1 MKILC
6 EVQVVNRTTQAN
18 RTPRPV
24 KSTLAIGYKQSASD
38 SNGTTKKELEMLLF
52 SGQAKTGTRYKVRD
66 NVQAVHTKFILD
78 GKATIGFHQP
88 AENLLIKCDP
98 IQLKGF
104 LQTLKLGMEGKDA
117 INLRLNIAA
126 ATAIPQKSQPQQR
139 MVISKRS
146 EYPIKGFP
154 RTLKSLTI
162 NNSQLV
168 KLSFEICTL
177 RNLTTLDVGGNK
189 LTKIPPELGRLSL
202 TTLHLSGNCLGELN
216 DWCWMRGTKLS
227 QSLRELDLSSNGLTY
242 FPPALVKFER
252 LVTLKLNHNQLT
264 RLPFAIRRLQGLRSL
279 HVCSNKLES
288 LPAAIEDLH
297 IDQLDVWGNC
307 FGAFNVE
314 AAQLQAQRLSASNI
328 PQPLWL
334 QAARA
339 VANYKLPLSADSL
352 PAILIELISES
363 PKCLCGKLCF
373 ALRKEDVLQ
382 RVVQPK
388 FTNIKNLTY
397 SREHQ
402 IYADVVICGPNCS
415 ASQQLKALFALMFP
429 VH

>member
-24 KSTLAIGYKQSASD
+24 KSTLAIGYKQTARD
-38 SNGTTKKELEMLLF
+38 ANGNTKKDLEMVLF
-52 SGQAKTGTRYKVRD
+52 SGQSKTGSRYKVRD
-66 NVQAVHTKFILD
+66 NIQAVHTKFVLD
-78 GKATIGFHQP
+78 GKATIGFRQP

-117 INLRLNIAA
+117 LNLRLNIAA

-168 KLSFEICTL
+168 RLSFEIYSL
-177 RNLTTLDVGGNK
+177 RNLVKLDVSGNK
-189 LTKIPPELGRLSL
+189 LTKLPAELGRLPLESL
-202 TTLHLSGNCLGELN
+202 NLGSNCLGEAN
-216 DWCWMRGTKLS
+216 DWCWMRGSKLS
-227 QSLRELDLSSNGLTY
+227 QSLGELDLSSNGLAH
-242 FPPALVKFER
+242 FPPPLVKFER
-252 LVTLKLNHNQLT
+252 LVNLNLNHNQLR
-264 RLPFAIRRLQGLRSL
+264 RLPFGIRRLHALRKL
-279 HVCSNKLES
+279 HVSSNKLES
-288 LPAAIEDLH
+288 LPSAIEDLH
-297 IDQLDVWGNC
+297 IDQLDVWGNS
-307 FGAFNVE
+307 FKAFNAE
-314 AAQLQAQRLSASNI
+314 AAQQLAQKPVSAFV

-334 QAARA
+334 QTART
-339 VANYKLPLSADSL
+339 VANMKLPLPQGSL
-352 PAILIELISES
+352 PAVLIELICEA
-363 PKCLCGKLCF
+363 PKCLCGKLCY
-373 ALRKEDVLQ
+373 ALRPEDLLQ

-388 FTNIKNLTY
+388 FTNIKHLTY

-402 IYADVVICGPNCS
+402 IYADVVICGPTCS
-415 ASQQLKALFALMFP
+415 ASQQLKSLFTLMFP
-429 VH
+429 

>member
-6 EVQVVNRTTQAN
+6 EVQVLNRTTQAN

-38 SNGTTKKELEMLLF
+38 ANGNTKKELEMVLF
-52 SGQAKTGTRYKVRD
+52 GGQSKTGTRYKVRD
-66 NVQAVHTKFILD
+66 NIHAVHTKFVLD
-78 GKATIGFHQP
+78 GKATIGFRQP

-117 INLRLNIAA
+117 FNLRLNIAA
-126 ATAIPQKSQPQQR
+126 ATAIPQKAQPQLR
-139 MVISKRS
+139 MVVSKRS

-154 RTLKSLTI
+154 RTLKSLSI

-168 KLSFEICTL
+168 KLSFEICSL
-177 RNLTTLDVGGNK
+177 RNLTKLDVSGNK
-189 LTKIPPELGRLSL
+189 LTKIPAELGRLAL
-202 TTLHLSGNCLGELN
+202 TSLHLSSNCLGEIN
-216 DWCWMRGTKLS
+216 DWCWMRGSKLR
-227 QSLRELDLSSNGLTY
+227 QSLGELDLSGNGLTQ
-242 FPPALVKFER
+242 FPPPLVKFER
-252 LVTLKLNHNQLT
+252 LVSLNLNHNKLS
-264 RLPFAIRRLQGLRSL
+264 RLPFAIRRLQALRNL

-288 LPAAIEDLH
+288 LPSAIEELH
-297 IDQLDVWGNC
+297 IDLLDLWGNS
-307 FGAFNVE
+307 FRDFNAE
-314 AAQLQAQRLSASNI
+314 AAQQLALQPVTAKS

-334 QAARA
+334 QTARA
-339 VANYKLPLSADSL
+339 VANYKLPL
-352 PAILIELISES
+352 PAGSIPAVLIELICEA
-363 PKCLCGKLCF
+363 PKCLCGQLCY
-373 ALRKEDVLQ
+373 ALRQEDLLQ

-402 IYADVVICGPNCS
+402 IYADLVICSPSCS
-415 ASQQLKALFALMFP
+415 ALHQLKTLFTLLYP
-429 VH
+429 

>member
-18 RTPRPV
+18 RTPKAV

-38 SNGTTKKELEMLLF
+38 ANGNTKKDLEMVLF
-52 SGQAKTGTRYKVRD
+52 SGQAKTGSRYKVRD
-66 NVQAVHTKFILD
+66 NINAVHTKFVLD
-78 GKATIGFHQP
+78 GKATIGFKQP

-117 INLRLNIAA
+117 INLRLNIAG
-126 ATAIPQKSQPQQR
+126 ATAIPQKAQPQVR

-168 KLSFEICTL
+168 KLSFEICSL
-177 RNLTTLDVGGNK
+177 RNLVKLDVSGNK
-189 LTKIPPELGRLSL
+189 LTKIPSELGRLPLESL
-202 TTLHLSGNCLGELN
+202 NLGSNCLGEMN
-216 DWCWMRGTKLS
+216 DWCWMRGSKLS
-227 QSLRELDLSSNGLTY
+227 QSLGELDLSSNGLTH
-242 FPPALVKFER
+242 FPSPLVKFER
-252 LVTLKLNHNQLT
+252 LVFLNLNYNELI
-264 RLPFAIRRLQGLRSL
+264 RLPFAIRRLKALRKL
-279 HVCSNKLES
+279 HVSSNKLES
-288 LPAAIEDLH
+288 LPSAIEDLH
-297 IDQLDVWGNC
+297 IDQLDVWGNS
-307 FGAFNVE
+307 FKAFNAE
-314 AAQLQAQRLSASNI
+314 AAQQLAQQPVATI
-328 PQPLWL
+328 TPQPLWL

-339 VANYKLPLSADSL
+339 VANFKLPLSSGSL
-352 PAILIELISES
+352 PAILIELISEA
-363 PKCLCGKLCF
+363 PKCLCGKLCY
-373 ALRKEDVLQ
+373 ALRPEDLLQ

-402 IYADVVICGPNCS
+402 IYADVVICGPTCS
-415 ASQQLKALFALMFP
+415 AAQQLKALFSLMFP
-429 VH
+429 

>member
-24 KSTLAIGYKQSASD
+24 KSTLAIGYKQSARD
-38 SNGTTKKELEMLLF
+38 SNGNTKKELEMVLF
-52 SGQAKTGTRYKVRD
+52 SGQNKTGSRYKVKD
-66 NVQAVHTKFILD
+66 NIHAVHTKFVLD
-78 GKATIGFHQP
+78 GKTTIGFLQP
-88 AENLLIKCDP
+88 PENLLIKCDP

-104 LQTLKLGMEGKDA
+104 LQTLKLGMDGKDA

-126 ATAIPQKSQPQQR
+126 ATAIPQKAQPQVR

-154 RTLKSLTI
+154 RTLKALTI

-168 KLSFEICTL
+168 KLSFEICSL
-177 RNLTTLDVGGNK
+177 RNLTKLDVSGNK
-189 LTKIPPELGRLSL
+189 LTKIPKELGRLSL
-202 TTLHLSGNCLGELN
+202 NSLHLGSNCLGELN
-216 DWCWMRGTKLS
+216 DWCWLRGTNLS
-227 QSLRELDLSSNGLTY
+227 KTLGELDLSSNGLTH
-242 FPPALVKFER
+242 FPPPLVKFER
-252 LVTLKLNHNQLT
+252 LVSLNLNDNLLS
-264 RLPFAIRRLQGLRSL
+264 RLPFSIRRLQALRKL

-297 IDQLDVWGNC
+297 IDLLDVWGNC
-307 FGAFNVE
+307 FKAFNAE
-314 AAQLQAQRLSASNI
+314 AAQQFTQQKAVANT
-328 PQPLWL
+328 PHPLWL

-339 VANYKLPLSADSL
+339 VDTYKLPL
-352 PAILIELISES
+352 PAGSIPSVLIELICEA
-363 PKCLCGKLCF
+363 PKCLCGVLCY
-373 ALRKEDVLQ
+373 ALRKEDLLQ
-382 RVVQPK
+382 RVIQPK

-402 IYADVVICGPNCS
+402 IYADVVLCGPKCS
-415 ASQQLKALFALMFP
+415 ASAQLKPFMSVMFP
-429 VH
+429 

>member
-24 KSTLAIGYKQSASD
+24 KSTLAIGYKQSARD
-38 SNGTTKKELEMLLF
+38 SNGNTKKELEMVLF
-52 SGQAKTGTRYKVRD
+52 SGQNKTGNRYKVKD
-66 NVQAVHTKFILD
+66 NIHAVHTKFVLD
-78 GKATIGFHQP
+78 GKATIGFLQP

-104 LQTLKLGMEGKDA
+104 LQTLKLGMDGKDA
-117 INLRLNIAA
+117 INLRLNIAS
-126 ATAIPQKSQPQQR
+126 ATAIPQKAQPQVR
-139 MVISKRS
+139 MVVSKRS

-168 KLSFEICTL
+168 KLSFEVCSL
-177 RNLTTLDVGGNK
+177 RNLTKLDVGGNK
-189 LTKIPPELGRLSL
+189 LTKIPSELGRLALTSL
-202 TTLHLSGNCLGELN
+202 NLSSNSLGELN
-216 DWCWMRGTKLS
+216 DWCWLRGTKLR
-227 QSLRELDLSSNGLTY
+227 QTLGELDLSSNGLTY
-242 FPPALVKFER
+242 FPPPLVKFES
-252 LVTLKLNHNQLT
+252 LVSLNLNHNQLS
-264 RLPFAIRRLQGLRSL
+264 RLPFGIRRLQALRKL

-297 IDQLDVWGNC
+297 VDLLDVWGNC
-307 FGAFNVE
+307 FKSFNAE
-314 AAQLQAQRLSASNI
+314 ADQQLSRQKATANS
-328 PQPLWL
+328 PHPLWL

-339 VANYKLPLSADSL
+339 VDTCKLPLPAGSV
-352 PAILIELISES
+352 PAILIELICEA
-363 PKCLCGKLCF
+363 PKCLCGTLCY
-373 ALRKEDVLQ
+373 ALNKEDIFQ
-382 RVVQPK
+382 RVTMPK

-402 IYADVVICGPNCS
+402 IYADVVLCS
-415 ASQQLKALFALMFP
+415 PSCSVSVHRCIGIFSNKFP
-429 VH
+429 

>member
-24 KSTLAIGYKQSASD
+24 KSTLAIGYKQSARD
-38 SNGTTKKELEMLLF
+38 ANGNTKKELEMVLF
-52 SGQAKTGTRYKVRD
+52 GGQSKTGSRYKVRD
-66 NVQAVHTKFILD
+66 NIHAVHTKFVLD
-78 GKATIGFHQP
+78 GKATIGFKQP

-104 LQTLKLGMEGKDA
+104 LQTLKLGMEGKEA

-126 ATAIPQKSQPQQR
+126 ATAIPQKAQPQVK
-139 MVISKRS
+139 MVVSKRS

-154 RTLKSLTI
+154 RTLKTLTI

-168 KLSFEICTL
+168 KLSFEICSL
-177 RNLTTLDVGGNK
+177 RNLTKLDVSGNK
-189 LTKIPPELGRLSL
+189 LTKIPSELGRLALSS
-202 TTLHLSGNCLGELN
+202 LHLGSNCLGELN
-216 DWCWMRGTKLS
+216 DWCWLRGSKLS
-227 QSLRELDLSSNGLTY
+227 QSLGELDLSSNGLTY
-242 FPPALVKFER
+242 FPPPLVKCER
-252 LVTLKLNHNQLT
+252 LVSLNLNDNQLI
-264 RLPFAIRRLQGLRSL
+264 RLPFSIRRLQALRKL

-288 LPAAIEDLH
+288 LPSSIEDLH
-297 IDQLDVWGNC
+297 IDLLDVWGNC
-307 FGAFNVE
+307 FKAFNSEE
-314 AAQLQAQRLSASNI
+314 AQQLAKRTSGVNS

-339 VANYKLPLSADSL
+339 VANYKLPLPAGSL
-352 PAILIELISES
+352 PSVLIELIREA
-363 PKCLCGKLCF
+363 PKCLCGQLCY
-373 ALRKEDVLQ
+373 ALSKEDLLQ

-402 IYADVVICGPNCS
+402 IYADVVICGPTCC
-415 ASQQLKALFALMFP
+415 ASQQLKSLYSIVFP
-429 VH
+429 

>member
-18 RTPRPV
+18 RTPKAV
-24 KSTLAIGYKQSASD
+24 KSTLAIGYKQSARD
-38 SNGTTKKELEMLLF
+38 ANGNTKKELEMVLF
-52 SGQAKTGTRYKVRD
+52 SGQAKTGSRYKVRD
-66 NVQAVHTKFILD
+66 NINAVHTKFVLD
-78 GKATIGFHQP
+78 GKVTIGFKQP

-117 INLRLNIAA
+117 INLRLNIAG
-126 ATAIPQKSQPQQR
+126 ATAIPQKAQPQVR

-168 KLSFEICTL
+168 KLSFEICSL
-177 RNLTTLDVGGNK
+177 RNLVKLDVSGNK
-189 LTKIPPELGRLSL
+189 LTKIPPELGRLPLESL
-202 TTLHLSGNCLGELN
+202 NLGSNYLGEVQ
-216 DWCWMRGTKLS
+216 DWCWMRGSKLS
-227 QSLRELDLSSNGLTY
+227 HSLVELDLSSNRLTH
-242 FPPALVKFER
+242 FPAPLVKFER
-252 LVTLKLNHNQLT
+252 LVFLNLNYNELI
-264 RLPFAIRRLQGLRSL
+264 RLPFGIRRLKALRKL
-279 HVCSNKLES
+279 HVSSNKLES
-288 LPAAIEDLH
+288 LPSAIEDLH
-297 IDQLDVWGNC
+297 IDQLDVWGNS
-307 FGAFNVE
+307 FKAFNAE
-314 AAQLQAQRLSASNI
+314 AAQQLTQQPADTMT

-334 QAARA
+334 QAARS
-339 VANYKLPLSADSL
+339 VANFKLPLTPGSL
-352 PAILIELISES
+352 PAILIELISEA
-363 PKCLCGKLCF
+363 PKCFCGKLCY
-373 ALRKEDVLQ
+373 ALRPEDLLQ

-402 IYADVVICGPNCS
+402 IYADAVICGPNCS
-415 ASQQLKALFALMFP
+415 ATQQLKSLFSLMFS
-429 VH
+429 

>member
-24 KSTLAIGYKQSASD
+24 KSTLAIGYKQSARD
-38 SNGTTKKELEMLLF
+38 SNGNTKKELEMVLF
-52 SGQAKTGTRYKVRD
+52 SGQNKTGSRYKVRD
-66 NVQAVHTKFILD
+66 NIHAVHTKFVLD
-78 GKATIGFHQP
+78 GKATIGFLQP

-104 LQTLKLGMEGKDA
+104 LQTLRLGIDGKEA

-126 ATAIPQKSQPQQR
+126 ATAIPHKSQPQVR

-146 EYPIKGFP
+146 EYPVKGFP

-168 KLSFEICTL
+168 KLSFEVCSL
-177 RNLTTLDVGGNK
+177 RNLTKLDVSGNK
-189 LTKIPPELGRLSL
+189 ITKIPPELGRLSL
-202 TTLHLSGNCLGELN
+202 TSLHLGSNCLGETN
-216 DWCWMRGTKLS
+216 DWCWLRGTKLS
-227 QSLRELDLSSNGLTY
+227 QSLGELDLSSNGLTH
-242 FPPALVKFER
+242 FPPPLVKFEN
-252 LVTLKLNHNQLT
+252 LVSLNLNHNLLS
-264 RLPFAIRRLQGLRSL
+264 RLPFSIRRLQGLRKL

-297 IDQLDVWGNC
+297 IELLDVWGND
-307 FGAFNVE
+307 FKAFNAE
-314 AAQLQAQRLSASNI
+314 AAQQLTQQTAGTNS

-334 QAARA
+334 MAARA
-339 VANYKLPLSADSL
+339 VANYKLPLPAGSL
-352 PAILIELISES
+352 PAVLIELICEA
-363 PKCLCGKLCF
+363 PKCLCGQLCY
-373 ALRKEDVLQ
+373 ALAKENLLQ

-402 IYADVVICGPNCS
+402 IYADVVICGPSCT
-415 ASQQLKALFALMFP
+415 ATTQLKALFSLMFP
-429 VH
+429 